1 MELLL
6 LFLEFC
12 KIGALSFGG
21 GYAVLPLI
29 KETAVQRHGWITYET
44 LADLITIAEV
54 TPGPI
59 AVNAAS
65 FTGFTVAGFAGAVS
79 ATIGCI
85 LPSCGIMAILALLY
99 RKYRGSKAYDT
110 ILSSVRPAVCAL
122 IFSAFLTI
130 ALLTFLGIHSVY
142 EIGGT
147 PVNFTTLLLFAGS
160 LALCLTH
167 KVPPMAVILLSGVLG
182 VILL

>member
-29 KETAVQRHGWITYET
+29 EETAVKNHGWIGCDT
-44 LADLITIAEV
+44 LADLVTIAEI

-65 FTGFTVAGFAGAVS
+65 FTGYIVGGISGAVC
-79 ATIGCI
+79 ATLGCI
-85 LPSCGIMAILALLY
+85 LPSCVIMSILALIC
-99 RKYRGSKAYDT
+99 RKFRQYTGFYAVFAS
-110 ILSSVRPAVCAL
+110 IRPVVCGL

-130 ALLTFLGIHSVY
+130 ALLTFLGIPSFS
-142 EIGGT
+142 EIGSAHIRLT
-147 PVNFTTLLLFAGS
+147 PLILFAGS
-160 LALCLTH
+160 FALCLIR
-167 KVPPMAVILLSGVLG
+167 KVPPMGIILLSGILG
-182 VILL
+182 VFVL

>member
-1 MELLL
+1 MDCLL

-29 KETAVQRHGWITYET
+29 EEAAVLRHGWITYDA
-44 LADLITIAEV
+44 LADLITISEI

-65 FTGFTVAGFAGAVS
+65 FTGYSVGGIVGAIL
-79 ATIGCI
+79 ATLGCI
-85 LPSCGIMAILALLY
+85 LPSCAIMSVLAVLFEKF
-99 RKYRGSKAYDT
+99 RQ
-110 ILSSVRPAVCAL
+110 SSVFDTVLGCIRPAVCAL
-122 IFSAFLTI
+122 IFSAFVTV
-130 ALLTFLGIHSVY
+130 ALLTFFGIPSLN
-142 EIGGT
+142 EIG
-147 PVNFTTLLLFAGS
+147 TLRVDLTAIFLFAGS
-160 LALCLTH
+160 FVLCLTR
-167 KVPPMAVILLSGVLG
+167 KMPPMVIILLSGLLG

>member
-29 KETAVQRHGWITYET
+29 EEAAVERHGWITYEI
-44 LADLITIAEV
+44 LADLITLSEI

-65 FTGFTVAGFAGAVS
+65 FTGYTVGGMAGAIS
-79 ATIGCI
+79 ATLGCI
-85 LPSCGIMAILALLY
+85 LPSCAIMSVLAVLY
-99 RKYRGSKAYDT
+99 QKYRDSRIFT
-110 ILSSVRPAVCAL
+110 EILSSVRPAVCAL

-130 ALLTFLGIHSVY
+130 ALLTFFGIHSIY
-142 EIGGT
+142 EISDT
-147 PVNFTTLLLFAGS
+147 PVSPNVILLFSGS
-160 LALCLTH
+160 FVLCLMR

-182 VILL
+182 AVLL

>member
-1 MELLL
+1 MDLLL

-29 KETAVQRHGWITYET
+29 EEAAITRHGWLSYEM
-44 LADLITIAEV
+44 LADLITIAEI

-65 FTGFTVAGFAGAVS
+65 FTGYMTAGIAGAS
-79 ATIGCI
+79 AATLGCI
-85 LPSCGIMAILALLY
+85 LPSCVIMSVLAVLY
-99 RKYRGSKAYDT
+99 RKYRTSPVFDM

-130 ALLTFLGIHSVY
+130 ALLTFFGIHSLY

-147 PVNFTTLLLFAGS
+147 SVNITTLLLFAGS
-160 LALCLTH
+160 LALCLTR
-167 KVPPMAVILLSGVLG
+167 KIPPIAVIL
-182 VILL
+182 